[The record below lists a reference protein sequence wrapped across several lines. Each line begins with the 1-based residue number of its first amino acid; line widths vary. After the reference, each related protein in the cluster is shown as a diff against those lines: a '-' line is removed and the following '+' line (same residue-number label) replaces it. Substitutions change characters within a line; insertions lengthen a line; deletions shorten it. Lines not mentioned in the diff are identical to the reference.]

1 MGKLG
6 IFDIF
11 KGGNKEKVSQ
21 DSVEFPEDSEPREQL
36 TVRIESVNNLTD
48 VERVSVL
55 LRKGNV
61 LLLKI
66 KDIQRRDIGL
76 AQTVLQKLKRLSTQF
91 NWDIVSLPE
100 GYLIMVPNFAKIERP
115 ESTSSVE

>member
-1 MGKLG
+1 MG

-21 DSVEFPEDSEPREQL
+21 DSVEFPEDQEAREQL
-36 TVRIESVNNLTD
+36 TVRIEAVNGLQD
-48 VERVSVL
+48 VDKVAAL

-66 KDIQRRDIGL
+66 KDMQRRDIGL
-76 AQTVLQKLKRLSTQF
+76 AQTSLQKLKRLSTQF
-91 NWDIVSLPE
+91 NWDMVALPE

-115 ESTSSVE
+115 QSTSSVE

>member
-1 MGKLG
+1 MG

-11 KGGNKEKVSQ
+11 KGSGSKEKVSG

-36 TVRIESVNNLTD
+36 TVRIENIGGLQD
-48 VERVSVL
+48 VEKAAML
-55 LRKGNV
+55 LRKGTV

-76 AQTVLQKLKRLSTQF
+76 AQTALQKLKRLSTQF
-91 NWDIVSLPE
+91 NWDLVALPE
-100 GYLIMVPNFAKIERP
+100 GYLIMTPNFAKIERP
-115 ESTSSVE
+115 ESSITPVE